1 MNIFTSSKNIH
12 SYESSLLYNYDCKNE
27 HLDCL
32 INSYRFRGNMGGSSL
47 YRIFVDNGFA
57 HRDTAQK
64 LEDILDMV
72 CSSEVPKAIHTE
84 CLLTDSLGES
94 RWFAA
99 SFSCAVPKTNVI
111 ITFTDINDGLT
122 AAGKESDTDKLTGL
136 CSKSIFCRRTEAAVA
151 DASKEYAVIYFDIL
165 RFKAIND
172 IFGIEKGDALL
183 KEIARVITDF
193 NGESCFG
200 CRIDSD
206 RFVVFIDMT
215 ASMPEM
221 FIDTLSKALADY
233 DLPFEITFN
242 AGIFLT
248 DGEVLPAEAMIDRA
262 ILAQSAIKGRYTV
275 KFRYFTESMRN
286 EMLGE
291 QEITG
296 MMATALAEK
305 HFIIYYQPQY
315 DHLAGVLT
323 GAEALVRW
331 SHPERGII
339 APGVFIPIFEKN
351 GFITVLDFYVFEEVC
366 AFLRRCIDRGFPV
379 VPVSSNFSR
388 YDIFQ
393 PDFVDQL
400 ERIRKK
406 YNIPVEYLRIEI
418 TESSVLGGSQTVNE
432 IISRLHSCG
441 YIVEMDDFGSGYS
454 SLNVLKDIDLD
465 LIKLDMEFLSE
476 DGTGKGET
484 ILSAVVKMAKK
495 LNISVIA
502 EGVESIEQADFL
514 KDIGCNIIQGF
525 YYSKPLP
532 ENNYTEHISSVS
544 VAQTVPCG

>member
-1 MNIFTSSKNIH
+1 MNTLTLSKNTN
-12 SYESSLLYNYDCKNE
+12 SYESSLFYNYDCKKDYF
-27 HLDCL
+27 DCL
-32 INSYRFRGNMGGSSL
+32 LSSYRFRGNMNGESL
-47 YRIFVDNGFA
+47 CFILTSNGFA

-64 LEDILDMV
+64 LEDIFEEV

-94 RWFAA
+94 RWYAA
-99 SFSCAVPKTNVI
+99 SFSCAVPKTNII
-111 ITFTDINDGLT
+111 ITFTDINDEL
-122 AAGKESDTDKLTGL
+122 AAFGKESEKDKLTGL
-136 CSKSIFCRRTEAAVA
+136 CSRSVFCRKAEAAVA
-151 DASKEYAVIYFDIL
+151 DARKEFAMIYFDIL

-172 IFGIEKGDALL
+172 IFGMEKGDALL
-183 KEIARVITDF
+183 KEIGRVITDF
-193 NGESCFG
+193 DEERCFG

-206 RFVVFIDMT
+206 RFVVFVDMT
-215 ASMPEM
+215 SSMPEI
-221 FIDTLSKALADY
+221 FIDKLSKTLADY

-305 HFIIYYQPQY
+305 HFIMYYQPQY
-315 DHLAGVLT
+315 DHSTGTIT

-366 AFLRRCIDRGFPV
+366 AFLRRCIDRNLPV

-393 PDFVDQL
+393 PDFVEQL

-432 IISRLHSCG
+432 IIGRLHSCG

-465 LIKLDMEFLSE
+465 LIKLDMDFLSE
-476 DGTGKGET
+476 DENGKGST
-484 ILSAVVKMAKK
+484 ILSAVVRMAKK
-495 LNISVIA
+495 LDISVIA
-502 EGVESIEQADFL
+502 EGVETVGQADFL
-514 KDIGCNIIQGF
+514 KDIGCDIIQGY

-532 ENNYTEHISSVS
+532 ESNYAELVSSAS
-544 VAQTVPCG
+544 IAQAIAYQ